1 MVSAGEAPT
10 CTSQRVRP
18 GGEQM
23 RQGLGF
29 SFPSGSEAEGVQATR
44 LRANGTESGASGAA
58 ALASLVRNANSHME
72 WDPAL

>member
-1 MVSAGEAPT
+1 
-10 CTSQRVRP
+10 
-18 GGEQM
+18 M

-58 ALASLVRNANSHME
+58 ALASLFRNANSHME